1 MLSFRMRNILHM
13 VALILCGIV
22 VVVMVSDKIGREK
35 ADEGKNQIKNN
46 VLSDSIR
53 WENPNGVYDAVF
65 LVSSNITFQSKSN
78 VHSLE
83 ALVELANAFINLPYK
98 NLTPEKIAQSVVKYD
113 ELVVYISL
121 GLVKYGA
128 TKTDV
133 EDFVIA
139 ALDRLQCMEK
149 YLRIRSLS
157 VKQKEKQKHNNAIE
171 VLRRERQ
178 GYVKYWGKVGSRFVI
193 GRFGENAEKE
203 FLDKLSAAS
212 KLVE

>member
-1 MLSFRMRNILHM
+1 M
-13 VALILCGIV
+13 
-22 VVVMVSDKIGREK
+22 
-35 ADEGKNQIKNN
+35 
-46 VLSDSIR
+46 
-53 WENPNGVYDAVF
+53 
-65 LVSSNITFQSKSN
+65 
-78 VHSLE
+78 
-83 ALVELANAFINLPYK
+83 
-98 NLTPEKIAQSVVKYD
+98 VKYD

-128 TKTDV
+128 TKTDL

-149 YLRIRSLS
+149 YLRIKSLS

-178 GYVKYWGKVGSRFVI
+178 GYVEYWEKVGSRFVI

>member
-1 MLSFRMRNILHM
+1 MRNMLH
-13 VALILCGIV
+13 VVVLILCGIV
-22 VVVMVSDKIGREK
+22 VVVMVSDKIEK
-35 ADEGKNQIKNN
+35 TDEGESQIKNN
-46 VLSDSIR
+46 VLSDFIR
-53 WENPNGVYDAVF
+53 WEKPNGVYDAVF

-98 NLTPEKIAQSVVKYD
+98 NLTPEKIALSVVKYD

-139 ALDRLQCMEK
+139 ALDRLECMEK
-149 YLRIRSLS
+149 YLRIKSLS

-178 GYVKYWGKVGSRFVI
+178 GYVEYWEKVGSRFVI

>member
-1 MLSFRMRNILHM
+1 
-13 VALILCGIV
+13 
-22 VVVMVSDKIGREK
+22 
-35 ADEGKNQIKNN
+35 
-46 VLSDSIR
+46 
-53 WENPNGVYDAVF
+53 
-65 LVSSNITFQSKSN
+65 
-78 VHSLE
+78 
-83 ALVELANAFINLPYK
+83 
-98 NLTPEKIAQSVVKYD
+98 
-113 ELVVYISL
+113 
-121 GLVKYGA
+121 
-128 TKTDV
+128 
-133 EDFVIA
+133 
-139 ALDRLQCMEK
+139 MEK

>member
-1 MLSFRMRNILHM
+1 M
-13 VALILCGIV
+13 
-22 VVVMVSDKIGREK
+22 
-35 ADEGKNQIKNN
+35 
-46 VLSDSIR
+46 SDSIR

-178 GYVKYWGKVGSRFVI
+178 GYVKYWKKVGSRFVI